1 MHIKGTGP
9 SLYATYVKLTE
20 KKIHSEKAMERIK
33 DMKKA
38 FYQKGNYFFRKNW
51 DILFGN

>member
-1 MHIKGTGP
+1 MHIKGTEP

-33 DMKKA
+33 DMKKT
-38 FYQKGNYFFRKNW
+38 FYRKEAIFSLEIKIKGAV
-51 DILFGN
+51 